1 MQDDSLV
8 VSDAETGALKCQQF
22 CRLGSGGGG
31 AARTAF
37 LGAGSMLATGRQP
50 LAATDPGEAGG
61 GWVGCMFLRGAQGFS
76 EIADERTL
84 SAAAAIQAFTDL
96 DGLWPRLAFCDRDLS
111 TLSGTSRLAK
121 AAHRPHIT
129 PTKKHQR
136 HDPSV
141 LLDCCQ
147 FCWLFRHQA
156 ARRIRRHSADTPT
169 TISDSSSFSHNS
181 PNNGTGEATGAA
193 LTV

>member
-1 MQDDSLV
+1 MSTILQ
-8 VSDAETGALKCQQF
+8 AWFWWG
-22 CRLGSGGGG
+22 RGSKNGLFGGGVDVG
-31 AARTAF
+31 NGSAT
-37 LGAGSMLATGRQP
+37 LGRHRPRRGWLAGCVRVPS
-50 LAATDPGEAGG
+50 
-61 GWVGCMFLRGAQGFS
+61 CAQEFR
-76 EIADERTL
+76 EIADERPL
-84 SAAAAIQAFTDL
+84 SACAAIQASTDL
-96 DGLWPRLAFCDRDLS
+96 DGPWPRLAFCDRDLS